1 MLIHFWYGAS
11 DKVAFLL
18 CNDKFD
24 FMLLLGLVI
33 DLMSILKAWNQLK
46 VMWYHQKSR
55 TIFDSPLSINLD
67 N

>member
-11 DKVAFLL
+11 DKVAFVL
-18 CNDKFD
+18 CSDKFD

-33 DLMSILKAWNQLK
+33 DLKSILKAWNQPK
-46 VMWYHQKSR
+46 VMWYYQKLY
-55 TIFDSPLSINLD
+55 TIFGSALSINLD